1 MPHLVLLRH
10 GQSHWN
16 AENLF
21 TGWFDVDLTTQGEQ
35 EARAAGALLAAA
47 PDLDLQVVH
56 TSLLTRAVR
65 TANLTLEVAGR
76 PWLPVKRHWRLN
88 ERHYGALQGLNKL
101 ETTTQYGEAQ
111 VKRWRRS
118 YSTPPPPVIRGGT
131 HDPAGD
137 PRYGDVPLD
146 SLPLTECLADV
157 VIRAVPYW
165 ADAIV
170 PDLLTEGRRGGAVL
184 VVAHGNSL
192 RALRKH
198 IESIDDDDIVGLEIP
213 TGIPYSYVLADDLS
227 IVSHGFLGDPAAA
240 EAAAEAVRRQAG

>member
-1 MPHLVLLRH
+1 MPQLVLLRH
-10 GQSHWN
+10 GQSLWN

-21 TGWFDVDLTTQGEQ
+21 TGWYDVDLTVLGEE
-35 EARAAGALLAAA
+35 EARGAGALLAAT
-47 PDLDLQVVH
+47 PGLDLQIVH

-101 ETTTQYGEAQ
+101 ETTTQYGVAQ
-111 VKRWRRS
+111 VKEWRRS
-118 YSTPPPPVIRGGT
+118 YSTPPPQTVRGDT

-137 PRYGDVPLD
+137 PRYRDVPVD

-157 VIRAVPYW
+157 VIRTVPYW
-165 ADAIV
+165 VDAIV
-170 PDLLTEGRRGGAVL
+170 PDLLAEGRRGGAVL

-198 IESIDDDDIVGLEIP
+198 IEGIGDHEIVSLEIP
-213 TGIPYSYVLADDLS
+213 TGIPYRYVLANDLS
-227 IVSHGFLGDPAAA
+227 VVSHGYLGDLSVA
-240 EAAAEAVRRQAG
+240 EAAGEAVRRQAG